1 MKKILITYLSLLL
14 LGSGAASAQRDLQ
27 SFPVFQGK
35 VVPGRQMVTTEVRGA
50 SMATYQLDYYRGV
63 SFQVG
68 EELAGKVSALVEA
81 DAADAD
87 IRETEK
93 TGHLL
98 TYALVKPAS
107 KGKSNR
113 YLCYQ
118 ARPVGGEWKIT
129 LLYLEGPAT
138 LEDLRAMFEKQ

>member
-1 MKKILITYLSLLL
+1 MKKILITCLSLLL
-14 LGSGAASAQRDLQ
+14 LGGGVASAQRDLK

-50 SMATYQLDYYRGV
+50 SMATYQLDYFRGV

-68 EELAGKVSALVEA
+68 EELARRVSALVEA
-81 DAADAD
+81 DAEAAT
-87 IRETEK
+87 ILETEK
-93 TGHLL
+93 NGPLL

>member
-1 MKKILITYLSLLL
+1 MKKILITCLSLLL
-14 LGSGAASAQRDLQ
+14 LGGGVASAQRDLK

-50 SMATYQLDYYRGV
+50 SMATYQLDYFRGV

-68 EELAGKVSALVEA
+68 EELARRVSALVEA
-81 DAADAD
+81 DADAAK
-87 IRETEK
+87 ILETEK
-93 TGHLL
+93 NGNLL

>member
-35 VVPGRQMVTTEVRGA
+35 VVPGRQMVTTEVR
-50 SMATYQLDYYRGV
+50 
-63 SFQVG
+63 VG

>member
-1 MKKILITYLSLLL
+1 MKKIVITLMALLL
-14 LGSGAASAQRDLQ
+14 LAVSASAQRDL
-27 SFPVFQGK
+27 SCYPVFQGK
-35 VVPGRQMVTTEVRGA
+35 VVPGKQMVVTEVRGS
-50 SMATYQLDYYRGV
+50 SMAAYKLDFYRGV